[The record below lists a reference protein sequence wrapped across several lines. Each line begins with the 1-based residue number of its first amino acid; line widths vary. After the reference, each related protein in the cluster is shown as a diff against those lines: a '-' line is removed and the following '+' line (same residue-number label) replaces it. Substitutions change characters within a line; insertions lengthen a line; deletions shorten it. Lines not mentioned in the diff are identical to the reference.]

1 MRGQL
6 QKNYVQIKNNPLPVF
21 YKSYIT
27 SLVKIKILQTIQN
40 IETNNETS
48 NKMKKKKYINVRTI
62 PKSAT
67 IVLEWDKIAP
77 SARLLSW
84 LGTDISINSSGV
96 KQIWNHSNFLKAKET
111 CVFIKQMNCF
121 LRFVS
126 FSSIVFFDRQYIYI
140 FLYHV
145 HMWYT
150 YLYIVINWP

>member
-1 MRGQL
+1 MKL
-6 QKNYVQIKNNPLPVF
+6 PIKWR
-21 YKSYIT
+21 
-27 SLVKIKILQTIQN
+27 
-40 IETNNETS
+40 
-48 NKMKKKKYINVRTI
+48 KKKYINVRTI

-126 FSSIVFFDRQYIYI
+126 FSSIFFFDRQYISLSCVYVIYI
-140 FLYHV
+140 LIYCHNLTVNNQWPNHFTKTADLSLENELNRATFY
-145 HMWYT
+145 WSPCT
-150 YLYIVINWP
+150 KPEKKVIYVC